1 MAPSNAAN
9 KTVLWTSDN
18 PASVTVNVYGAVTA
32 AALGNAV
39 ITATT
44 ADGGKTAACAVS
56 VVAAPN
62 LLANPGFEAGDFIG
76 WPTHFTQAAIVGSNA
91 HTGDYAARLTT
102 AYGGIEQYISGL
114 APNTTYTLR
123 AWAKGTNGEFG
134 VRNYGSYQRQVYV
147 NAAEYTQGEITFTT
161 GSTNTTVT
169 VFMYKRAA
177 AGEVYFDDFELLIKT
192 PQ

>member
-1 MAPSNAAN
+1 
-9 KTVLWTSDN
+9 V
-18 PASVTVNVYGAVTA
+18 V
-32 AALGNAV
+32 
-39 ITATT
+39 TATT
-44 ADGGKTAACAVS
+44 ADGAKTAVCTVK
-56 VVAAPN
+56 VVAAVN
-62 LLANPGFEAGDFIG
+62 LLANPGFETGDFTG
-76 WPTHFTQAAIVGSNA
+76 WPTHFTQSTIVNSNA

-114 APNTTYTLR
+114 APNTTYVLKG
-123 AWAKGTNGEFG
+123 WAKGTNGEFG

-147 NAAEYTQGEITFTT
+147 NAADYTQGEITFTT

-177 AGEVYFDDFELLIKT
+177 AGEVYFDDLELMIKT